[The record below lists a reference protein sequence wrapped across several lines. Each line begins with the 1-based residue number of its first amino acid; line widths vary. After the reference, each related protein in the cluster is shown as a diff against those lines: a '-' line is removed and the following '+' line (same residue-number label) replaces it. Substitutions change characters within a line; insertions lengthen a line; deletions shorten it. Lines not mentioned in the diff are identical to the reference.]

1 MIKKFTT
8 RFFAVVF
15 AAALLLTLYMPAEVF
30 AADPPYD
37 KVVPYS
43 SAIPAEKVTR
53 YGMLPIYGRDVKDG
67 TYDVEV
73 VSSSSMFRVVKAVL
87 TVKGDKMTADITLS
101 GQGYSKLFMGT
112 GKEAA
117 ASDMSDFID
126 YTEGDDGLYTFT
138 VPVDGLDKA
147 LPCAGFSQRKEQ
159 WYDRLI
165 LFDASSLPKRALKVE
180 LPDYDA
186 IESAVKGGGA
196 SGTGGTGGVLITQ
209 DEDSSTS
216 SGSGSVSSGKPA
228 EAMDIDMDDGEY
240 SIDVIMTGGSGKAS
254 VSSPALL
261 IVKDGK
267 AYVRLVWS
275 SSNYDYMI
283 VGNEKYLNLNEGEGN
298 STFEIPLTVMDAE
311 MDVIADTTAM
321 GTPHEVAY
329 TLTAYKESI
338 GSKRQMPQEA
348 AKRVLVIAVIIII
361 GGGFLNHY
369 VKKKR
374 RA

>member
-15 AAALLLTLYMPAEVF
+15 AAAVLLTLYMPTEVF

-67 TYDVEV
+67 TYDVKV

-101 GQGYSKLFMGT
+101 GQGYGKLFMGT

-147 LPCAGFSQRKEQ
+147 LPCAGFSQRTEQ

-165 LFDASSLPKRALKVE
+165 LFDASSLPQKALKVE

-186 IESAVKGGGA
+186 IESAMKNG
-196 SGTGGTGGVLITQ
+196 GTGGTGGVLITQ
-209 DEDSSTS
+209 DGDDTASSES
-216 SGSGSVSSGKPA
+216 SLPQGKPV

-261 IVKDGK
+261 IVKEGK

-283 VGNEKYLNLNEGEGN
+283 VGTQKYLNLNEEGGS
-298 STFEIPLTVMDAE
+298 STFEIPLTVMDTE

-329 TLTAYKESI
+329 TLTAYRESI

>member
-1 MIKKFTT
+1 MMKKIRKYLFMTILTT
-8 RFFAVVF
+8 V
-15 AAALLLTLYMPAEVF
+15 LLAGIPAEAL
-30 AADPPYD
+30 AAEPPYD
-37 KVVPYS
+37 QVVSYS
-43 SAIPAEKVTR
+43 KAIPAEEVTQ
-53 YGMLPIYGRDVKDG
+53 YGMLPIYGRDVKNG

-73 VSSSSMFRVVKAVL
+73 RSSSTMFRVVKAKL
-87 TVKGDKMTADITLS
+87 TVDGNKMTADITLS
-101 GQGYSKLFMGT
+101 GQGYIKLFMGT

-147 LPCAGFSQRKEQ
+147 LKCAAFSQRKQQ

-165 LFDASSLPKRALKVE
+165 LFDASSLPEKALKVD

-186 IESAVKGGGA
+186 IESAMR
-196 SGTGGTGGVLITQ
+196 GGTGGVLITSSGVSGGGD
-209 DEDSSTS
+209 DEDGSQSQDAANQ
-216 SGSGSVSSGKPA
+216 SGTAK
-228 EAMDIDMDDGEY
+228 AMNIDIDDGEY
-240 SIDVIMTGGSGKAS
+240 SIDVILAGGSGKAS
-254 VSSPALL
+254 VSTPTLL

-267 AYVRLVWS
+267 AYARLVWS
-275 SSNYDYMI
+275 SSNYDYML
-283 VGNEKYLNLNEGEGN
+283 VGSEKFLNLNEDGGS
-298 STFEIPLTVMDAE
+298 STFEIPITAMDKE
-311 MDVIADTTAM
+311 MKVIANTTAM
-321 GTPHEVAY
+321 GDPHEVNY
-329 TLTAYKESI
+329 TLTFYKESI

-361 GGGFLNHY
+361 IGGVLNHY